1 MKKIL
6 LLAFTLLTL
15 TACQESLEDRC
26 VREAKEYTHKNCP
39 APAGENI
46 IIDSMSFEKATHTL
60 CYYYS
65 LTGKI
70 DDKTIIDKASP
81 KMQQQLLFAIK
92 TATNMKTYKDDG
104 YSFKYTYYS
113 SKEKNKILYV
123 HTFTKN
129 DYK

>member
-6 LLAFTLLTL
+6 IVFTLLVL

-26 VREAKEYTHKNCP
+26 AREAKEYKKKNCP

-46 IIDSMSFEKATHTL
+46 IVDSMSFEKATHTL

-70 DDKTIIDKASP
+70 DDKNIVEKASP
-81 KMQQQLLFAIK
+81 KMQQQLLSAIK
-92 TATNMKTYKDDG
+92 NATNMKTYKDQG

-113 SKEKNKILYV
+113 SIEKNKILYT
-123 HTFTKN
+123 HTFTKS